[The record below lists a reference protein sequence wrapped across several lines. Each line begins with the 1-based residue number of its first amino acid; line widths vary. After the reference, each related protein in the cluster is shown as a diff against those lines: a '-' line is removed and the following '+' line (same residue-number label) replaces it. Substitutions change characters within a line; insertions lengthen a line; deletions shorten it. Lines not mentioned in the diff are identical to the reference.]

1 MPSEQG
7 AYQDYYTQ
15 FAAALR
21 GGTAFPVPAE
31 EAVHTLEVL
40 DAARISAA
48 QNRVVDLPH
57 D

>member
-1 MPSEQG
+1 VPSEQG

-15 FAAALR
+15 FAKALR
-21 GGTAFPVPAE
+21 GDGDFPVPAE
-31 EAVHTLEVL
+31 QAVHTLEVL

-48 QNRVVDLPH
+48 QNRVVDLLH

>member
-1 MPSEQG
+1 VPSAQG

-21 GGTAFPVPAE
+21 GEGESPVPAV

-40 DAARISAA
+40 DAARVSATE
-48 QNRVVDLPH
+48 NRVVAVAE
-57 D
+57 

>member
-1 MPSEQG
+1 MS
-7 AYQDYYTQ
+7 YYTQ

-21 GGTAFPVPAE
+21 GEADFPVPAVQ
-31 EAVHTLEVL
+31 AVHTLEVL